1 MEEYNMV
8 VKVNYGDTLRRFTA
22 YVNEGLGVMDLN
34 MNVLRAKSLNF
45 FNLSLETDLTF
56 TYVDEDGD
64 VVTLGDDNDLR
75 DAVIGQHLNPLRIT
89 VLSKASKTEAS
100 DPKSQSE
107 SSASTQATPLRIEPP
122 FPINAGVE
130 NALKSVPEPF
140 RNALLKLY
148 SDLVS
153 KAASSAPVI
162 TELVEYYSM
171 LGALI
176 PNQDGAT
183 SSTPMDL
190 NVSAG
195 FDASIDPVDIPKQK
209 PNSSSVEQ
217 VSGDDQKGYDDGNS
231 TRGLRTSAPG
241 VTPVDLNLNPPRED
255 TPLSGNAA
263 AAVSSVTPNVNDL
276 MGLNPYPSQA
286 SGFAKQSVPK
296 YDATYVLSGENIIQS
311 PPSVAKWK
319 FPGVVTEP
327 YASNIAHDGLHPT
340 GCPFKKSSSHY
351 DGILRTFHRGIGC
364 DGCGMIPIMGPR
376 FKSKVKDDYDLCN
389 FCFSEMGNEAD
400 YTRIDRPSYQSPRMF
415 YPHPRFHGPS
425 SHAIRGCGMKPSRP
439 KLESRFI
446 QDVTILDG
454 TLIVPNTPFSKIWRM
469 RNNGTLAWPRG
480 TQLVWIGGD
489 RLGDRVSVELEI
501 PANGCAVNAELDISV
516 DFIAPS
522 CSGRYISYWRMASP
536 SGQKFGQRVW
546 VLIQVDTGLSSLS
559 DSFRTGLNL
568 NLPPESNGQK
578 GKGKIVDI
586 NVKPVDCNPFI
597 PDASHPKQA
606 TAELVKPLVDEP
618 RIRREGFD
626 FQVDNGSMAGGGN
639 GVPPASEVSV
649 PVLYPIIDLS
659 EPAPVVEMQAPPP
672 VVTNRDT
679 VEQALLKELE
689 EMGFKQTDLNKEVLR
704 KNEYDMEQS
713 VEDLCGFAEW
723 DPILGELQEMGF
735 SDRQRNKR
743 LLIKNGGS
751 IKKVVLDLIAGEKA

>member
-1 MEEYNMV
+1 MEEYNMA
-8 VKVNYGDTLRRFTA
+8 VKVKYGDTLRRFTA

-34 MNVLRAKSLNF
+34 MNVLRTKSLNF

-89 VLSKASKTEAS
+89 VLSKASKAEAS
-100 DPKSQSE
+100 DTKSQSE
-107 SSASTQATPLRIEPP
+107 SSASTRATPLRIELP

-130 NALKSVPEPF
+130 DALKSVPEPF
-140 RNALLKLY
+140 RNALLKFY
-148 SDLVS
+148 NDLIS

-162 TELVEYYSM
+162 TELVEYYSK

-195 FDASIDPVDIPKQK
+195 FDASVDPVDITKQK
-209 PNSSSVEQ
+209 PNSSSVGKVPE
-217 VSGDDQKGYDDGNS
+217 DDLKGYDDGNS

-241 VTPVDLNLNPPRED
+241 ATPVDLNLNPPRED
-255 TPLSGNAA
+255 TRMSGNSA
-263 AAVSSVTPNVNDL
+263 AAVSSDNVNVL

-296 YDATYVLSGENIIQS
+296 YDATYVSSGENIIQS
-311 PPSVAKWK
+311 PPPVAKWK
-319 FPGVVTEP
+319 FPSVFTEP
-327 YASNIAHDGLHPT
+327 DASNIAHDGLRPT
-340 GCPFKKSSSHY
+340 GCPFKKSSGQY
-351 DGILRTFHRGIGC
+351 DSMLRTFHRGIQC
-364 DGCGMIPIMGPR
+364 DGCGMLPITGSR

-389 FCFSEMGNEAD
+389 ICFSEMGNEAD
-400 YTRIDRPSYQSPRMF
+400 YIRIDRASYQSPRMF
-415 YPHPRFHGPS
+415 YPHPRFHGPA
-425 SHAIRGCGMKPSRP
+425 SHAIHGCGMKHGRP

-454 TLIVPNTPFSKIWRM
+454 TLIAPNTPFTKIWRI
-469 RNNGTLAWPRG
+469 RNNGILVWPRG

-489 RLGDRVSVELEI
+489 KLGDRVSVELEI
-501 PANGCAVNAELDISV
+501 PANGFAVNGELDIAV

-559 DSFRTGLNL
+559 DSFRTVLNL

-578 GKGKIVDI
+578 GKGKILDV

-597 PDASHPKQA
+597 PDASHPSQA
-606 TAELVKPLVDEP
+606 TAESVKPLVDEP
-618 RIRREGFD
+618 LIRSEGFD
-626 FQVDNGSMAGGGN
+626 FQVDNGSVAGGN
-639 GVPPASEVSV
+639 GVPPASEVSA

-659 EPAPVVEMQAPPP
+659 EAAPVIEMQAPPP
-672 VVTNRDT
+672 IVTIGDT
-679 VEQALLKELE
+679 VEQTLLRELE

-704 KNEYDMEQS
+704 KNEYDMEQT
-713 VEDLCGFAEW
+713 VDDLCGFAEW

-735 SDRQRNKR
+735 SDRQMNKK

-751 IKKVVLDLIAGEKA
+751 IKKVVLDLIAGEKE